1 MQIRSVFFTVLLVL
15 LSGCATTM
23 SQEASKIQIISIQD
37 AKELHFIANVQGSS
51 TLTGMARKTGY
62 QNALNEVLENAAELG
77 AKYVVLAPNSGPAYW
92 VTSQEIMAAAYK

>member
-1 MQIRSVFFTVLLVL
+1 MQIRGLFFTVLLVL

-23 SQEASKIQIISIQD
+23 SQQASKIQIISIQD

-51 TLTGMARKTGY
+51 TLTGVARKTGY

-77 AKYVVLAPNSGPAYW
+77 AKYVVLAHNSGPAYW